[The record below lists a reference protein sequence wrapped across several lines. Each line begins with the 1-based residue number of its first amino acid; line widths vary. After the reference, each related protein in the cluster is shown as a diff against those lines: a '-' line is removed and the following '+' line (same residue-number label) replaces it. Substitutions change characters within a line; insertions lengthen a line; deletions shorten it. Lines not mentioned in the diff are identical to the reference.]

1 MKKTQLLFA
10 GLILLLFMLPTKSH
24 AQTIPIDSLESKESS
39 LLNTDYQDELNEIL
53 MRMPN
58 VTIGK
63 GISFQPQ
70 NKSFKLTMRI
80 RMQNMVNIGFDQSF
94 KAQDIEAQVKRLRL
108 RFDGYIY
115 SPKLTYS
122 VQLGFTPYD
131 TRALPNG
138 NTNIVRDAMVYFVPN
153 STWNIGFGQ
162 TKLRTTRARINSSSA
177 LQFVDRSIV
186 NSEFNID
193 RDFGFFGEFNQRLFK
208 NFELA
213 AKASVTTGEG
223 RNWGNSKGTGL
234 SYTGRLELFPLG
246 RFKAK
251 GDVMEGDY
259 EREET
264 PKILLAGAYNYNDR
278 AMRVQGSNGS
288 LLQNDQRRNLST
300 YWVDFIFKY
309 QGFSF
314 NADWMGR
321 LTSGSPLIQSADGT
335 VGQYILAGSGINVQT
350 SYIFPKDWEIALR
363 NSIILPDT
371 EVQPY
376 TNYRYYNQSTLGVTK
391 YIIDHRLKAQIDLS
405 YNHKEQFTPSSYN
418 RWQVRFQ
425 VELGF

>member
-1 MKKTQLLFA
+1 MKKIASFVV
-10 GLILLLFMLPTKSH
+10 ILLLFIFP
-24 AQTIPIDSLESKESS
+24 LESYATVSDSIKSKTS
-39 LLNTDYQDELNEIL
+39 NFLNPDYPEELNEML
-53 MRMPN
+53 MHMPN
-58 VTIGK
+58 IEVGK
-63 GISFQPQ
+63 GISFQSK

-80 RMQNMVNIGFDQSF
+80 RMQNLVSVGFNQSF
-94 KAQDIEAQVKRLRL
+94 CAQEVDAEVKRLRL

-131 TRALPNG
+131 TKSLPNG
-138 NTNIVRDAMVYFVPN
+138 NTNIVRDAIVYFVPN
-153 STWNIGFGQ
+153 ATWNIGFGQ
-162 TKLRTTRARINSSSA
+162 TKLRTTRARLNSSSA

-208 NFELA
+208 NFDLA

-246 RFKAK
+246 RFSAK
-251 GDVMEGDY
+251 GDVIEGDY
-259 EREET
+259 EREAK
-264 PKILLAGAYNYNDR
+264 PKMLLAGAYNYNDR
-278 AMRVQGSNGS
+278 AMRTQGSNGN
-288 LLQNDQRRNLST
+288 LLLENQHRNLST

-309 QGFSF
+309 RGFAF
-314 NADWMGR
+314 YTEWMGR
-321 LTSGSPLIQSADGT
+321 LTSGSPLIQSPAGE
-335 VGQYILAGSGINVQT
+335 VKQYIFAGSGINAQT
-350 SYIFPKDWEIALR
+350 SYLFPKNWEVALR
-363 NSIILPDT
+363 NSTLFPDK

-376 TNYRYYNQSTLGVTK
+376 ANYRYYNQSTIGVTK
-391 YIIDHRLKAQIDLS
+391 YIIDHRLKAQLDFS
-405 YNHKEQFTPSSYN
+405 YNYKEQFIPSQYD
-418 RWQVRFQ
+418 RWQLRFQ

>member
-1 MKKTQLLFA
+1 MKKTQFLFA
-10 GLILLLFMLPTKSH
+10 GLLLLLFMLPTKSQ
-24 AQTIPIDSLESKESS
+24 AITNKVDSLESKASS
-39 LLNTDYQDELNEIL
+39 FLNPNYQEELDEIL

-58 VTIGK
+58 VAVGN

-80 RMQNMVNIGFDQSF
+80 RMQNLVSIGFNQSF
-94 KAQDIEAQVKRLRL
+94 QAREVDAQVKRLRL

-122 VQLGFTPYD
+122 VQLGFSPYD

-162 TKLRTTRARINSSSA
+162 TKLRTTRARLNSSSA
-177 LQFVDRSIV
+177 LQFIDRSIV

-193 RDFGFFGEFNQRLFK
+193 RDFGFFGEFNQTIFK
-208 NFELA
+208 DFALA

-251 GDVMEGDY
+251 GDVIEGDY

-288 LLQNDQRRNLST
+288 LLLDNQRRNLST

-309 QGFSF
+309 RGFAF
-314 NADWMGR
+314 YADWMGR
-321 LTSGSPLIQSADGT
+321 LSSGSPLIQSTNGE
-335 VGQYILAGSGINVQT
+335 GEQYIFAGSGINVQT

-363 NSIILPDT
+363 NSTLLPDK
-371 EVQPY
+371 EIQSY
-376 TNYRYYNQSTLGVTK
+376 ANYRYYNQSTLAVTK

-405 YNHKEQFTPSSYN
+405 YNHKEQFTPSRYD
-418 RWQVRFQ
+418 RWQLRFQ